1 MATDVPPLPKGG
13 NTTPSLRRIPGANDR
28 IHVGV
33 IGCGLRGRG
42 DLMTG
47 LHRWDRELNAE
58 IIAVCDVWRQRREEA
73 AAMARDW
80 YGREPRQ
87 CVSYLEVLDMPEVDA
102 VIIASPDHVHT
113 LHLEAAART
122 GKHAYCEK
130 PLAKDMDG
138 LRRAVDAV
146 KESGIIVQVGTQW
159 RSLPALAGAREVIR
173 AGALGSIARI
183 EQYFNDPRPYWYP
196 RLKEARAEDVDWAE
210 FLHDRP
216 DRPFDPW
223 VFTGWMGHREFSDG
237 AVPGYGS
244 HFIDLVQ
251 YFTGAGAPESCVC
264 LGGTYVWRDEYG
276 FTSPDTVQ
284 AVWHYREG
292 FQVAYSTCFCN
303 DSGDTFRVFGSS
315 AMMNLDD
322 WFRFGASPEFYV
334 TTAGAGK
341 PDGRKN
347 DRVPVEPVDRPD
359 HMRNWLDCLR
369 NGGTPHASID
379 DGYNHSVAV
388 IMAMEAYDRGCRVRY
403 DPTYRELIDV

>member
-113 LHLEAAART
+113 LHLEAAARA

-130 PLAKDMDG
+130 PLAKDMEG
-138 LRRAVDAV
+138 LCRAVDAV
-146 KESGIIVQVGTQW
+146 RESGVVVQVGTHW

-173 AGALGSIARI
+173 SGALGTIARV

-196 RLKEARAEDVDWAE
+196 RLKEAREEDVDWAA
-210 FLHDRP
+210 FLNDRSP
-216 DRPFDPW
+216 RPFDPW
-223 VFTGWMGHREFSDG
+223 MFTGWMGHREFSDG

-244 HFIDLVQ
+244 HFVDLVR
-251 YFTGAGAPESCVC
+251 YFTGVGAPASCVC
-264 LGGTYVWRDEYG
+264 LGGQYVWRDAYR
-276 FTSPDTVQ
+276 FTCPDTVQ
-284 AVWHYREG
+284 AVWEYPEG
-292 FQVAYSTCFCN
+292 FQVTYSTCFCN
-303 DSGDTFRVFGSS
+303 DCGDTFRVFGSN

-322 WFRFGASPEFYV
+322 WFRFGAAPDFHV
-334 TTAGAGK
+334 TSAGAGR
-341 PDGRKN
+341 PDGRVR

-359 HMRNWLDCLR
+359 HMRNWLECLR
-369 NGGTPHASID
+369 DGTTPIASID
-379 DGYNHSVAV
+379 DGYYHSVAV
-388 IMAMEAYDRGCRVRY
+388 IMAMEAYDRGCRVKY
-403 DPTYRELIDV
+403 DHERRRLYAD